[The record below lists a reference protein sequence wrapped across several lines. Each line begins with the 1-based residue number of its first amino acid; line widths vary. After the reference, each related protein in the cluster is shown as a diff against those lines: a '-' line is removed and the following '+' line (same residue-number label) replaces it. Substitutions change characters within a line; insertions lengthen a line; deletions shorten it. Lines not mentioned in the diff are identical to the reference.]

1 MTFGRLIDRA
11 GRGRFVHYHLG
22 SQTRIFGGE
31 PLLRDMRIRRDTR
44 GFPGRSA
51 LAAGLVVIAVLA
63 GGCSALSGNSSST
76 TSPTGPNIGVSDSHT
91 GATPVRPNRN
101 ATPLRVLSISP
112 ASGSRGVEF
121 TSAITVR
128 FSEPLASNAAMPLLS
143 PLPPGTWSIKAAN
156 VLVFHPRGNYAPF
169 VTEHLT
175 LPGGIHGLLG
185 ENGGILRDSMNA
197 NFTVAGSS
205 ELRLQQLLAELGYL
219 PLTFTP
225 GSAAQESDIP
235 LTSDITAG
243 APDHSTTTTRPKGST
258 TTSPTTTTTTRPV
271 TTTRPKPTTT
281 TSSTTTTTAPA
292 PPSTVSGPAPRAT
305 MVEEPS
311 IASDIPLTPL
321 SGHFAW
327 RFGDIPPTLA
337 ALWTAGHPNA
347 ITTAAIMQF
356 EAAHGLTTDGSAGPE
371 VWQALLRAVARR
383 QMNKAPYAYV
393 YVTTSLPETVN
404 LWVDGKV
411 IFQTPCNT
419 GIAAAPTAV
428 GTWPVYVRYVTTT
441 MSGKN
446 PGGSVYHDP
455 GIPWVSYFHGSDAL
469 HGFLRYSYGFPQSL
483 GCVEMPYQ
491 AAGTVYP
498 WTPIGTLVTIE

>member
-1 MTFGRLIDRA
+1 M
-11 GRGRFVHYHLG
+11 
-22 SQTRIFGGE
+22 Q
-31 PLLRDMRIRRDTR
+31 RRS
-44 GFPGRSA
+44 GWCRSHRCPEV
-51 LAAGLVVIAVLA
+51 AA
-63 GGCSALSGNSSST
+63 SK
-76 TSPTGPNIGVSDSHT
+76 
-91 GATPVRPNRN
+91 
-101 ATPLRVLSISP
+101 
-112 ASGSRGVEF
+112 F

-128 FSEPLASNAAMPLLS
+128 FSEALASNAAMPKLS
-143 PLPPGTWSIKAAN
+143 PLPPGTWSTQSPN

-175 LPGGIHGLLG
+175 LPGGVHGLLG
-185 ENGGILRDSMNA
+185 ENGGILRSSLNT
-197 NFTVAGSS
+197 NFTVAGAS
-205 ELRLQQLLAELGYL
+205 ELRLQQLLGELGYL

-225 GSAAQESDIP
+225 GSGAQESDLP
-235 LTSDITAG
+235 LASDVPAS
-243 APDHSTTTTRPKGST
+243 APDHSTTTTTRPKGST
-258 TTSPTTTTTTRPV
+258 TTSSSTTTTTRPV
-271 TTTRPKPTTT
+271 TTTTRPKRTTT
-281 TSSTTTTTAPA
+281 TSSTTTTTGVPVTTQPA
-292 PPSTVSGPAPRAT
+292 PPSTVSGPAPGT
-305 MVEEPS
+305 TKVEEPS

-321 SGHFAW
+321 SGQFAW
-327 RFGDIPPTLA
+327 RFGDIPPTLS
-337 ALWTAGHPNA
+337 ALWTAGRPNA

-356 EAAHGLTTDGSAGPE
+356 EAAHGLTTDGDAGPQ
-371 VWQALLRAVARR
+371 VWQALLKAVARR
-383 QMNKAPYAYV
+383 QVNKAPYAYV
-393 YVTTSLPETVN
+393 YVSTSLPETAN

-428 GTWPVYVRYVTTT
+428 GTWPVYARYVTTT

-446 PGGSVYHDP
+446 PNGTTYHDP